1 MATHALSPAVPA
13 YRSGLYEWLTTTDH
27 KKIGIMYVI
36 NSFLFFLIG
45 GVFALL
51 VRSEL
56 AFPKIQIFT
65 NEHVYNESFSIH
77 ATVMIFLFIIPMLAG
92 LGNFAV
98 PLMIGAPDMAFPRVN
113 ALSFWMLPLGGILL
127 LAGFLTPGGAAAA
140 GWTSYP
146 PLSERLPLS
155 SPGPGQDLWIA
166 SIILIGTSSIL
177 GGINFLVTIFKMR
190 APGLTLFR
198 MPIMVWTMLVTS
210 VLVVM
215 ATPVIT
221 SALVMLYIDRN
232 LGGSFFL
239 PEHGG
244 QAVLYQNVFWFYS
257 HPAVYVMV
265 LPAMG
270 VISEVLPVF
279 SRKPLFGYKAFIFAT
294 AGIGA
299 LGFSVWAHHMFTTG
313 AVFLPF
319 FALMTFMIAV
329 PTGVKM
335 FNWVFTMFR
344 GQLTFSTPMLF
355 AIGFLTMF
363 LIGGINGAFSAA
375 VPVDFA
381 LHDTYW
387 VVAHLHYVLFGGSV
401 FGVFAGIYYWFP
413 KMTGRMLDE
422 GLGKLHFIL
431 MFVGFNLTFFPM
443 HMLGI
448 QGMPRRIADYADPS
462 WNGWNLLATIGG
474 FIIAAS
480 MLPFLWNV
488 FISLR
493 NGKVAGDDP
502 WEGNTLEWATS
513 SPPPPY
519 NFDRLPEIRSER
531 PVFDARHGLVDHAA
545 TAPLERPEGL
555 PTIGPGEEGPH
566 S

>member
-13 YRSGLYEWLTTTDH
+13 YRGGLYEWLTTTDH
-27 KKIGIMYVI
+27 KKIGIMYLI
-36 NSFLFFLIG
+36 NSLLFFFIG
-45 GVFALL
+45 GIFALL
-51 VRSEL
+51 VRTEL
-56 AFPKIQIFT
+56 AAPGIQLFT
-65 NEHVYNESFSIH
+65 NEHVYNEAFSIH
-77 ATVMIFLFIIPMLAG
+77 ATVMIFLFIIPVLAG

-113 ALSFWMLPLGGILL
+113 ALSFWMLPLGGMLL

-166 SIILIGTSSIL
+166 SIILIGTS
-177 GGINFLVTIFKMR
+177 VKMR
-190 APGLTLFR
+190 APGMTLFR
-198 MPIMVWTMLVTS
+198 MPIMVWTVLVTS

-335 FNWVFTMFR
+335 FNWIFTMFR
-344 GQLTFSTPMLF
+344 GQLTFSTPLIF

-401 FGVFAGIYYWFP
+401 FGMFAGIYYWFP

-422 GLGKLHFIL
+422 GLGKLHFVL
-431 MFVGFNLTFFPM
+431 M
-443 HMLGI
+443 
-448 QGMPRRIADYADPS
+448 
-462 WNGWNLLATIGG
+462 
-474 FIIAAS
+474 
-480 MLPFLWNV
+480 
-488 FISLR
+488 
-493 NGKVAGDDP
+493 
-502 WEGNTLEWATS
+502 
-513 SPPPPY
+513 
-519 NFDRLPEIRSER
+519 
-531 PVFDARHGLVDHAA
+531 
-545 TAPLERPEGL
+545 
-555 PTIGPGEEGPH
+555 
-566 S
+566 

>member
-13 YRSGLYEWLTTTDH
+13 YRGGLYEWLTTTDH

-36 NSFLFFLIG
+36 NSFLMFLIG

-51 VRSEL
+51 VRTEL
-56 AFPKIQIFT
+56 AVPGIQIFQ
-65 NEHVYNESFSIH
+65 NEHVYNEAFSIH

-127 LAGFLTPGGAAAA
+127 LSGFLTPGGAAAA

-146 PLSERLPLS
+146 PLSERGALS
-155 SPGPGQDLWIA
+155 STGPGQDLWIVA
-166 SIILIGTSSIL
+166 LVLIGTSSIL

-190 APGLTLFR
+190 APGMTLFR
-198 MPIMVWTMLVTS
+198 MPILVWTVLVTS

-215 ATPVIT
+215 ATPVLA
-221 SALVMLYIDRN
+221 SALMMLFIDRN
-232 LGGSFFL
+232 LGGHFFD
-239 PEHGG
+239 PIRNGG
-244 QAVLYQNVFWFYS
+244 NAILWQNVFWFYS
-257 HPAVYVMV
+257 HPAVYIMV

-270 VISEVLPVF
+270 MISEILPVF
-279 SRKPLFGYKAFIFAT
+279 SRKPLFGYKAFVFAT

-313 AVFLPF
+313 AVYLPF
-319 FALMTFMIAV
+319 FSLMTFFIAV

-335 FNWVFTMFR
+335 FNWIFTLFR
-344 GQLTFSTPMLF
+344 GKLTFSTPLLF
-355 AIGFLTMF
+355 ALGFLSMF

-401 FGVFAGIYYWFP
+401 FGVMAGLYYWFP
-413 KMTGRMLDE
+413 KMTGRMLNE
-422 GLGKLHFIL
+422 SLGKLQFVL

-443 HMLGI
+443 HQLGLA
-448 QGMPRRIADYADPS
+448 GMPRRIADYASDAG
-462 WNGWNLLATIGG
+462 WNDLNLLATIGG
-474 FIIAAS
+474 FTIAAS
-480 MLPFLWNV
+480 MLPLLANV

-493 NGKVAGDDP
+493 GGKPAGDDP
-502 WEGNTLEWATS
+502 WEANTLERATI

-531 PVFDARHGLVDHAA
+531 PLFDLRYGRTAA
-545 TAPLERPEGL
+545 HL
-555 PTIGPGEEGPH
+555 
-566 S
+566 

>member
-1 MATHALSPAVPA
+1 MATHALSPVAIPA
-13 YRSGLYEWLTTTDH
+13 YRGGLYEWLTTTDH

-56 AFPKIQIFT
+56 AFPGIQLFT
-65 NEHVYNESFSIH
+65 NEHVYNEAFSIH

-92 LGNFAV
+92 LGNFTV

-113 ALSFWMLPLGGILL
+113 ALSFWMLPLGGLLL

-146 PLSERLPLS
+146 PLSEKLAQS
-155 SPGPGQDLWIA
+155 APGPGQDLWIA
-166 SIILIGTSSIL
+166 ALVLIGTSSIL

-190 APGLTLFR
+190 APGMTLFR

-239 PEHGG
+239 PDQGG
-244 QAVLYQNVFWFYS
+244 MAVLYQNVFWFYS

-319 FALMTFMIAV
+319 FSLMTFLIAV

-344 GQLTFSTPMLF
+344 GQLTFSTPLIF

-363 LIGGINGAFSAA
+363 LIGGINGAFSAS
-375 VPVDFA
+375 VPIDFA
-381 LHDTYW
+381 LQDTYW

-401 FGVFAGIYYWFP
+401 FGMFAGIYYWFP

-422 GLGKLHFIL
+422 GLGKVHFVL

-448 QGMPRRIADYADPS
+448 AGMPRRIADYADPS
-462 WNGWNLLATIGG
+462 WADWNLLATIGG
-474 FIIAAS
+474 FMIAAS

-519 NFDRLPEIRSER
+519 NFDRLPEIHSER
-531 PVFDARHGLVDHAA
+531 PVFDARHGLVGHAPKA
-545 TAPLERPEGL
+545 L
-555 PTIGPGEEGPH
+555 PAGDA